1 MQTNQMKQAN
11 ITLQT
16 AKALYAQGGAAR
28 QLALDNFSESDL
40 TEPNWPP
47 KRYED
52 LGYVE
57 GCFID
62 GSSKNWISF
71 STSDAKNRNIAP
83 TSADCE
89 SILAFCQLRQ
99 LAERM
104 NEGWEPS
111 IYDRGFTVNYHDKFN
126 SLAAVKC
133 FRVTRELIFFQTE
146 EMAEFSLKHHKELW
160 EKYWKV

>member
-1 MQTNQMKQAN
+1 MKQAN

-83 TSADCE
+83 SSADCD

-104 NEGWEPS
+104 NQGWEPS
-111 IYDRGFTVNYHDKFN
+111 KRNRGYTVGYQWPSSTGSGLHSTIASKFYKE
-126 SLAAVKC
+126 LIVFK
-133 FRVTRELIFFQTE
+133 TRE
-146 EMAEFSLKHHKELW
+146 MADFSRQHHKDLW

>member
-1 MQTNQMKQAN
+1 MKQAQ

-16 AKALYAQGGAAR
+16 AKALYAQGGAAKH
-28 QLALDNFSESDL
+28 LALDNFSESDL
-40 TEPNWPP
+40 KEPNWP
-47 KRYED
+47 KSWEELD
-52 LGYVE
+52 SMKGYCVDT
-57 GCFID
+57 C
-62 GSSKNWISF
+62 
-71 STSDAKNRNIAP
+71 SDIKTPEKYNNARRINKNIAP
-83 TSADCE
+83 TEADCE

-111 IYDRGFTVNYHDKFN
+111 IGDRGHTVNYFI
-126 SLAAVKC
+126 SIGLQASSAVDSYK
-133 FRVTRELIFFQTE
+133 ELIVFKTR

>member
-1 MQTNQMKQAN
+1 MKQAQ
-11 ITLQT
+11 ITLET
-16 AKALYAQGGAAR
+16 AKSLYAQGGAAR
-28 QLALDNFSESDL
+28 QLALDNFSEADL
-40 TEPNWPP
+40 KEPNWP

-52 LGYVE
+52 LGDIE

-62 GSSKNWISF
+62 GNSKNWILF

-104 NEGWEPS
+104 NDGWEQS
-111 IYDRGFTVNYHDKFN
+111 EDNRGYTVNYIFDKGLR
-126 SLAAVKC
+126 SIIASSSYK
-133 FRVTRELIFFQTE
+133 ELIVFKTK
-146 EMAEFSLKHHKELW
+146 EMAEFSLNHHKDLW

>member
-1 MQTNQMKQAN
+1 MKQAQ

-16 AKALYAQGGAAR
+16 AKALYIQGGAAR
-28 QLALDNFSESDL
+28 QLALDNFSEADL
-40 TEPNWPP
+40 KEPNWP
-47 KRYED
+47 KSWED
-52 LGYVE
+52 LGEIE
-57 GCFID
+57 GCFTD
-62 GSSKNWISF
+62 GKSRNWMTCSKPNVK
-71 STSDAKNRNIAP
+71 DRNIAP
-83 TSADCE
+83 SSADCE

>member
-40 TEPNWPP
+40 KEPNWP
-47 KRYED
+47 KSWED
-52 LGYVE
+52 LGDIE

-62 GSSKNWISF
+62 GRSKNWISF
-71 STSDAKNRNIAP
+71 LTSNATYKNIPP
-83 TSADCE
+83 TSPDCE

-111 IYDRGFTVNYHDKFN
+111 KGDTGHTVNCFTKDQQLLRF
-126 SLAAVKC
+126 AASDTYK
-133 FRVTRELIFFQTE
+133 ELIVFKTK
-146 EMAEFSLKHHKELW
+146 EMAEFSLKYHKDLW
-160 EKYWKV
+160 EKYRK

>member
-1 MQTNQMKQAN
+1 MKQAQ
-11 ITLQT
+11 ITLET

-28 QLALDNFSESDL
+28 QLALDNFSEADL
-40 TEPNWPP
+40 KEPNWP
-47 KRYED
+47 KSWED
-52 LGYVE
+52 LGDIE

-62 GSSKNWISF
+62 GNSKNWILF

-104 NEGWEPS
+104 NDGWEQS
-111 IYDRGFTVNYHDKFN
+111 EDNRGYTVNYIFDKGLR
-126 SLAAVKC
+126 SIIASSSYK
-133 FRVTRELIFFQTE
+133 ELIVFKTIQ
-146 EMAEFSLKHHKELW
+146 MAEFSLKHHKELW

>member
-1 MQTNQMKQAN
+1 MKQAQ
-11 ITLQT
+11 ITLET

-40 TEPNWPP
+40 KEPNWP
-47 KRYED
+47 KRYDD
-52 LGYVE
+52 LGDVE

-62 GSSKNWISF
+62 HRSRKWMVSSKTN
-71 STSDAKNRNIAP
+71 AEHRNIPP

-104 NEGWEPS
+104 NDGWEPS
-111 IYDRGFTVNYHDKFN
+111 ERNRGYTVGYQWPSSTGAGLHSTIASKFY
-126 SLAAVKC
+126 K
-133 FRVTRELIFFQTE
+133 ELIVFKNQ
-146 EMAEFSLKHHKELW
+146 EMASFSLKHHKNLW

>member
-28 QLALDNFSESDL
+28 QLALDNFSEADL
-40 TEPNWPP
+40 TEPNWP
-47 KRYED
+47 KSWED
-52 LGYVE
+52 LGDIE

-62 GSSKNWISF
+62 GRSKNWISF
-71 STSDAKNRNIAP
+71 FTSNATYKNIPP
-83 TSADCE
+83 TSLDCD

-99 LAERM
+99 LADRM

-111 IYDRGFTVNYHDKFN
+111 VRNRGFTINYFFN
-126 SLAAVKC
+126 RGLDHTIAHESY
-133 FRVTRELIFFQTE
+133 RELIVFKTR
-146 EMAEFSLKHHKELW
+146 EMAEFSLKHHKDLW
-160 EKYWKV
+160 EK

>member
-1 MQTNQMKQAN
+1 MKQAN

-40 TEPNWPP
+40 KEPNWP
-47 KRYED
+47 KSWEELDSIKGYCVD
-52 LGYVE
+52 AYSNIKNLGKYNKA
-57 GCFID
+57 GIID
-62 GSSKNWISF
+62 K
-71 STSDAKNRNIAP
+71 NIAP
-83 TSADCE
+83 IEADCD

-111 IYDRGFTVNYHDKFN
+111 IHDRGFTVNYHDKFN

-146 EMAEFSLKHHKELW
+146 EMAEFSLKHHKDLW